1 MARDAAQRHLEQY
14 LRRLVRRLRRLTQET
29 LIPVLAEEDTSRIR
43 RALAELE
50 VLIAGAINE
59 KALLRAIRRM
69 LRTIQRL
76 VREQI
81 ISELRKAGGTKT
93 LAVSPLEHS
102 PRIAR
107 ALEQRL
113 QESVAL
119 IKTIPK
125 RYHARV
131 AKAVREGLA
140 QGKMTKAIAREIYE
154 IGKST
159 MRRAELIARDQA
171 GKGLAAIME
180 AQQRDLGLKK
190 FRWVTSHDERVR
202 PAHRRLDGKIFTWDR
217 GAPIS
222 IEPARYPGMAP
233 LCRCQAMPVYEELL
247 TVLKR
252 GQL

>member
-14 LRRLVRRLRRLTQET
+14 LRGLVRRLRRLTQET
-29 LIPVLAEEDTSRIR
+29 LIPVLAEEDASRIR

-59 KALLRAIRRM
+59 KALLRAIQRM
-69 LRTIQRL
+69 LRTIRRL
-76 VREQI
+76 AREQI
-81 ISELRKAGGTKT
+81 ISELRQAGATKA

-131 AKAVREGLA
+131 AEAVREGLV
-140 QGKMTKAIAREIYE
+140 QGKLTKAIAREIYE

-190 FRWVTSHDERVR
+190 FRWVTSRDERVR
-202 PAHRRLDGKIFTWDR
+202 PAHRRLDGKIFTWER